1 MSKTHFF
8 LELSAGGLTAPTA
21 LLGVGLM
28 PGAVAALHYV
38 VLVLQFVRGYVVFP
52 GPKM

>member
-8 LELSAGGLTAPTA
+8 LKLSAGGLTAPTA

-28 PGAVAALHYV
+28 PGAAAAGHHV
-38 VLVLQFVRGYVVFP
+38 VLVLQLVRGYVVFP
-52 GPKM
+52 GPHM